1 MDQLNS
7 LITQGKHLQ
16 NQFITLCSY
25 PCYMCT
31 CGFAVFSAAVILVN
45 EQIGK
50 KLLLS
55 IFCLFQRSLFK
66 TEVKGNSQD
75 HPINQSINQSIN
87 PSMNLSINQ
96 SISQSVSQLIN
107 QLINESI
114 NQSFSQS
121 FHQ

>member
-1 MDQLNS
+1 MATIKQNWQHIPVDQLNS

-50 KLLLS
+50 KRLLS

-75 HPINQSINQSIN
+75 HPINQSINQPIN
-87 PSMNLSINQ
+87 ESVNQ
-96 SISQSVSQLIN
+96 SIHQSVSQSVN
-107 QLINESI
+107 QSI
-114 NQSFSQS
+114 NQ
-121 FHQ
+121 